1 MADEP
6 RRKFDS
12 RFWMS
17 DKRKIPIIEKK
28 ERQKRSGERRGWMT
42 FLLTVLLVL
51 VILVGAG
58 MAFYFS
64 IVFDLPRLTTLK
76 DYQPY
81 LTSEVYS
88 EDDVLIG
95 EFFIEK
101 RTVVSLSQMPRFLP
115 KAFIAAEDARFF
127 EHRGVDYW
135 RILGAAFRNIEALDV
150 VQGGSTITQQI
161 AKSFFLTPE
170 RSYSRKLKEAIL
182 AQRIEHYLTKNE
194 ILFLYLNQIY
204 LGEGAY
210 GVAAAAST
218 YFGKPLQDLT
228 LAECAILAG
237 LPPSPNNFSPLRN
250 PKKARERQLYVLN
263 RMVERKI
270 LTREQA
276 QKAQA
281 EEIRLKPRGPKGYHD
296 APYVV
301 EQVRQ
306 YMEQKYGKDLLYK
319 GGLKIYTTI
328 NAKLQQAAQHAVQ
341 VGLEE
346 FESRG
351 DKGKGREAI
360 QGALIALEPQSGFI
374 LAMVGGRDF
383 SSSQFNRALQAK
395 RQAGSAFKPIVYAAA
410 LDKGFTPATLIVDE
424 PFSFEDVPGKDPW
437 QPQNFDREFWG
448 PITVRKALT
457 FSRNVPTVRIAQSIG
472 LNYLI
477 DYAGNLGIKTKLE
490 PNLSLALGA
499 ANVTLLELT
508 RAFGVFAAHG
518 YRAEPV
524 LVSQVQ
530 DKDGNVLEETLP
542 TSLEVISQ
550 QTSYLITSL
559 LQSVILEGTGQRAR
573 ALGRPAAGKTG
584 TTNDTRDAWFI
595 GYLPQKLVAGAW
607 VGYDI
612 EKPLGTH
619 ETGAVAA
626 LPVWL
631 EFMKEAAKDIR
642 VEDFSVP
649 EGVVFI
655 KVDKET
661 GEPLASMRWARAGKV
676 LFECFKEG
684 TEPTFGIIRPAGVQR
699 LPDEEFPKTR

>member
-1 MADEP
+1 MADIG
-6 RRKFDS
+6 S
-12 RFWMS
+12 WMS
-17 DKRKIPIIEKK
+17 DQKKQVAEAKTEQKPSRKKREW
-28 ERQKRSGERRGWMT
+28 ST
-42 FLLTVLLVL
+42 LLLAVL
-51 VILVGAG
+51 VSLVVVVGAG
-58 MAFYFS
+58 MAFYFA
-64 IVFDLPRLTTLK
+64 IAFDLPRLTTLK

-81 LTSEVYS
+81 ITSEVYS
-88 EDDVLIG
+88 EDEVLIG
-95 EFFIEK
+95 EFFVEK
-101 RTVVSLSQMPRFLP
+101 RTVVPLSQMSRFLP

-127 EHRGVDYW
+127 EHGGIDYW
-135 RILGAAFRNIEALDV
+135 RILAAAFRNIEALNV

-170 RSYSRKLKEAIL
+170 KSYLRKVKEAIL

-210 GVAAAAST
+210 GVGAAAAT
-218 YFGKPLQDLT
+218 YFGKPVQNLT

-237 LPPSPNNFSPLRN
+237 LPPSPNNLSPLRN

-270 LTREQA
+270 ITKEQA

-281 EEIRLKPRGPKGYHD
+281 EEIKLKPRGPKGYHD
-296 APYVV
+296 APFVV
-301 EQVRQ
+301 EQVRL
-306 YMEQKYGKDLLYK
+306 YVEQKYGKDMLYK

-328 NAKLQQAAQHAVQ
+328 NSRLQKAAQKAVEK
-341 VGLEE
+341 GLEE

-351 DKGKGREAI
+351 GKGKGREAI
-360 QGALIALEPQSGFI
+360 EGALIALEPQSGYI
-374 LAMVGGRDF
+374 LAMVGGRDY
-383 SSSQFNRALQAK
+383 SASQFNRATQAK

-410 LDKGFTPATLIVDE
+410 LDKGFTPATLVVDE

-472 LNYLI
+472 LDYLVG
-477 DYAGNLGIKTKLE
+477 YAGNLGFKTKLE
-490 PNLSLALGA
+490 PNLSLALGS
-499 ANVTLLELT
+499 ANVSLLELT
-508 RAFGVFAAHG
+508 RAFGVFAAQG
-518 YRAEPV
+518 YRADPV
-524 LVSQVQ
+524 LISQIQ
-530 DKDGNVLEETLP
+530 DKDGNMVEETEP
-542 TSLEVISQ
+542 SSVEVVTP
-550 QTSYLITSL
+550 QTCYLITSL
-559 LQSVILEGTGQRAR
+559 MQSVIQEGTGQRAR

-612 EKPLGTH
+612 EKSLGTH

-631 EFMKEAAKDIR
+631 EFMKEAAKDIP
-642 VEDFSVP
+642 VEDFTVP
-649 EGVVFI
+649 DGIVFV
-655 KVDKET
+655 KVDKES
-661 GEPLASMRWARAGKV
+661 GEPMASMRWVKSGKV

-684 TEPTFGIIRPAGVQR
+684 TEPSADGSKPSGVTR
-699 LPDEEFPKTR
+699 LPDEEIPKTR